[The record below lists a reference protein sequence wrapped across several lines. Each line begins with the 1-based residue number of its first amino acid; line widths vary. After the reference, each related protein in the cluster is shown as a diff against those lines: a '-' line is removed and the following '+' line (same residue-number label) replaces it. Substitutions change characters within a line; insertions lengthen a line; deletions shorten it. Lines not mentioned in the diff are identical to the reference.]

1 VTQFN
6 MQYSL
11 SEAYLCHESYQ
22 LALGKL
28 QAKILWSILVFKK
41 KKEITNPHGYCCF
54 VLVSAKILKP
64 SITSPFYSLKRWT
77 FSSRFNLLCFL
88 LWSRNKTI

>member
-1 VTQFN
+1 

-41 KKEITNPHGYCCF
+41 KKRNYE
-54 VLVSAKILKP
+54 P
-64 SITSPFYSLKRWT
+64 SWLL
-77 FSSRFNLLCFL
+77 LLCFGFCKDSETFYHISFL
-88 LWSRNKTI
+88 LSKEVDI